1 MLSAIFKSLRP
12 LQWIKNFVLFA
23 ALVFAGEVLNLD
35 KALLSVIGFIIF
47 CLLSS
52 SIYVINDLIDKSKD
66 KLHPLKKD
74 RPIASGEI
82 SSTTALTISI
92 LLLVISLSLSFYI
105 SLNFFII
112 SLSFIILNLL
122 YTFILKNVVIIDV
135 LTIALSFVIRAHA
148 GAVII
153 SVPTSKWMLIN
164 TLLLALFL
172 GFGKRRHELIFLKH
186 TASEHRKSLGK
197 YSPYLLDQLIG
208 VVTGAVVVMY
218 MLYSF
223 SPEVSQKLGTENLFL
238 TIPFVIYGI
247 FRYLYL
253 IHREEEGGSPSNI
266 LISDRPILLTVL
278 FWILTVIITL
288 YLL

>member
-1 MLSAIFKSLRP
+1 MLSAIFNSLRP
-12 LQWIKNFVLFA
+12 LQWIKNSVL
-23 ALVFAGEVLNLD
+23 FAGEVLNLD
-35 KALLSVIGFIIF
+35 KVLLSVIGFIIF

-52 SIYVINDLIDKSKD
+52 SIYVINDLVDKSKD

-74 RPIASGEI
+74 RPIALGEI
-82 SSTTALTISI
+82 SSTTALAISI

-112 SLSFIILNLL
+112 SFIILNLL

-153 SVPTSKWMLIN
+153 GVPTSKWMLIN

-186 TASEHRKSLGK
+186 TASAHRKSLGK

-223 SPEVSQKLGTENLFL
+223 STEVSQKLGTENLFL

-253 IHREEEGGSPSNI
+253 IHREEEGGSPSKI
-266 LISDRPILLTVL
+266 LINDRPILLTVL